1 MMIIRRTAT
10 VVSTVSIALALA
22 GCSNGMK
29 KTFGL
34 EANPPNAYEVGTL
47 PPLALPPELG
57 QLPQPNPGQ
66 APTQEVSAA
75 QQGANIV
82 APGNALVSNN
92 KPISPAGQALL
103 AQAGPAPAANIRAE
117 VNQNAAVTSRSG
129 GFLDRLLNGSS
140 TNSTVLN
147 ANAEQ
152 SRLQENAA
160 LGQPVTSGNTPDL
173 QSEAESTFK
182 KLEHLFLTT
191 P

>member
-10 VVSTVSIALALA
+10 VVSTISIALALA

-29 KTFGL
+29 KTFGF

-47 PPLALPPELG
+47 PPLTLPPELG
-57 QLPQPNPGQ
+57 QLQRPNPGQ

-75 QQGANIV
+75 QQGANLV
-82 APGNALVSNN
+82 APGNALISNN
-92 KPISPAGQALL
+92 QPVSPAGQALL

-129 GFLDRLLNGSS
+129 GFLDRLLNGGS
-140 TNSTVLN
+140 TTPTVLN

-152 SRLQENAA
+152 TRLQENAA